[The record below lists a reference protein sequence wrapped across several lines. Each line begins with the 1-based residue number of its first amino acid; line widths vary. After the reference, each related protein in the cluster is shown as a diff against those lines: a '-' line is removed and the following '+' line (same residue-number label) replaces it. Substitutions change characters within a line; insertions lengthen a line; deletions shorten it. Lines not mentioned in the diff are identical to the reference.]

1 MKKYEA
7 VIILNPNLSTKV
19 DVFKKDFEKLL
30 SDNSF
35 KIIKTEDVGRRQLAY
50 SITNHNKGH
59 YILFNLEGD
68 PSKLLE
74 LETKIKYNESIIRHL
89 FLVVKEHN
97 GEDSSLFIE
106 SKNKKPEP
114 VEEVAKKEEKAAVQ
128 EEVVETKKEEP
139 SLETEEGKNSM
150 SKYELPSKFDHKD
163 TDVLKQF
170 ITETGKIIPARV
182 TGISASNQRKVTKSI
197 KIARFLALLPYTDMH
212 Q

>member
-114 VEEVAKKEEKAAVQ
+114 VEEVAEKEEKAAVQ

-139 SLETEEGKNSM
+139 SLETEEGEK
-150 SKYELPSKFDHKD
+150 
-163 TDVLKQF
+163 
-170 ITETGKIIPARV
+170 
-182 TGISASNQRKVTKSI
+182 
-197 KIARFLALLPYTDMH
+197 
-212 Q
+212 

>member
-59 YILFNLEGD
+59 YILFNIEGD
-68 PSKLLE
+68 PSQLLE

-139 SLETEEGKNSM
+139 SLETEEGEK
-150 SKYELPSKFDHKD
+150 
-163 TDVLKQF
+163 
-170 ITETGKIIPARV
+170 
-182 TGISASNQRKVTKSI
+182 
-197 KIARFLALLPYTDMH
+197 
-212 Q
+212 